1 MFRKKKIVI
10 FASGSGTNFINLNEN
25 LVHGE
30 IVLLVSNNSNCGAI
44 KYAQNKK
51 IKFEVI
57 NEKIICDNL
66 DFCYEKI
73 LNRYNPDLILLAGFM
88 KKIPI
93 NIVNKYPFKII
104 NIHPSLLP
112 KYGGKGYYGMKVH
125 EAVINAKETISGATV
140 HFIDGMY
147 DNGPIIKQAKVTV
160 EDNDDA
166 KTLSKKVLKK
176 EYELYLNV
184 VEMFCC
190 DKIRINENKV
200 IINE

>member
-30 IVLLVSNNSNCGAI
+30 VVLLISNNPNCGAI
-44 KYAQNKK
+44 KYAQNKN
-51 IKFEVI
+51 IKYEVV
-57 NEKIICDNL
+57 NDKIICDNL
-66 DFCYEKI
+66 DFYYEKI
-73 LNRYNPDLILLAGFM
+73 LNNYNPDLILLAGFI

-125 EAVINAKETISGATV
+125 EAVINDKEKISGATV

-147 DNGPIIKQAKVTV
+147 DNGPIIKQAKVTI
-160 EDNDDA
+160 EDNDNA